1 MIKKRINIA
10 IDGPSGVGKS
20 SVAKLLAKQL
30 GFFFISSG
38 SLYRLSALLAIEKN
52 IDIKDVN
59 KVLSLWEFS
68 DLRVDSS
75 ENWFFK
81 DKNVTSQLRDD
92 KVSKLASDIAT
103 ISELRKKIVQF
114 LQWYSESFKGVIIDG
129 RDATYKILPNAELKI
144 FLWAKAEI
152 RAQRRMLQNLELG
165 FESNYEEVLEQIK
178 IRDYQDVNRKE
189 DPLKVS
195 EGSIEIDSSN
205 MSILEVYEQIYE
217 LAISKINEVN

>member
-1 MIKKRINIA
+1 MMNKRINIA

-38 SLYRLSALLAIEKN
+38 SLYRLSALLAIENN
-52 IDIKDVN
+52 IDVN
-59 KVLSLWEFS
+59 DAEKIVSLWNFE
-68 DLRVDSS
+68 DVRVDSS
-75 ENWFFK
+75 ENWFYK
-81 DKNVTSQLRDD
+81 ERNVTINLRDD
-92 KVSKLASDIAT
+92 EVSTVASNIAVFP
-103 ISELRKKIVQF
+103 SVREKIVKF

-129 RDATYKILPNAELKI
+129 RDATYRILPNAELKI

-165 FESNYEEVLEQIK
+165 HLSNYEEVLAQIK
-178 IRDYQDVNRKE
+178 ARDYQDSTRKE

-195 EGSIEIDSSN
+195 EGSIEIDSTN
-205 MSILEVYEQIYE
+205 MSILEVYEKIYE
-217 LAISKINEVN
+217 LAINKINEVK